1 MAAILSPVGNPGT
14 SIGPKATVFP
24 TTAIIESLAIPAP
37 WAEAEVAMVTEL
49 KRIPSTRVRH
59 LDMSVLPVWQVD
71 RSINVAK

>member
-1 MAAILSPVGNPGT
+1 
-14 SIGPKATVFP
+14 
-24 TTAIIESLAIPAP
+24 
-37 WAEAEVAMVTEL
+37 MVTEL